1 MIRKSGLLNFVQ
13 GLSVKYTFYVAFF
26 FLLLSL
32 RVETRAHI
40 KSFIYEFT
48 LEKGFLNF
56 NYNGGLI
63 YAMTDIFLDAMITL
77 CVAYI
82 IRHIWIRDNL
92 VFESD
97 MLRIVIV
104 SSNLIIMIACMEYV
118 LYEAVLSVTLD
129 WLLLVG
135 AIFLFEVKQFLWG
148 KSF

>member
-1 MIRKSGLLNFVQ
+1 MLNFVQ

-63 YAMTDIFLDAMITL
+63 YAMTDIFLYAMITL

-97 MLRIVIV
+97 MLRIVVV

>member
-1 MIRKSGLLNFVQ
+1 MIRKRGLLNFVQ
-13 GLSVKYTFYVAFF
+13 GLSVKYTFYLAFF
-26 FLLLSL
+26 SLLLSL
-32 RVETRAHI
+32 RAETRTHI
-40 KSFIYEFT
+40 KPFICKFT
-48 LEKGFLNF
+48 LEKSFLNF
-56 NYNGGLI
+56 NYNGSLI
-63 YAMTDIFLDAMITL
+63 YVMTDIFLGAVITL

-104 SSNLIIMIACMEYV
+104 LSNLIIVIACMEYV
-118 LYEAVLSVTLD
+118 LYEAVLSVTFD

-135 AIFLFEVKQFLWG
+135 AIFLFEVKQLLWG

>member
-1 MIRKSGLLNFVQ
+1 MLNFVQ

>member
-13 GLSVKYTFYVAFF
+13 GLSVKYTFYVASF

-40 KSFIYEFT
+40 KSFICEFT
-48 LEKGFLNF
+48 LEKSFLNF

-63 YAMTDIFLDAMITL
+63 YAMTDIFLYAMITL

>member
-1 MIRKSGLLNFVQ
+1 M
-13 GLSVKYTFYVAFF
+13 
-26 FLLLSL
+26 
-32 RVETRAHI
+32 
-40 KSFIYEFT
+40 
-48 LEKGFLNF
+48 NF
-56 NYNGGLI
+56 NYNGSLI
-63 YAMTDIFLDAMITL
+63 YVMTDIFLGAVITL

-104 SSNLIIMIACMEYV
+104 LSNLIIVIACMEYV
-118 LYEAVLSVTLD
+118 LYEAVLSVTFD

-135 AIFLFEVKQFLWG
+135 AIFLFEVKQLLWG